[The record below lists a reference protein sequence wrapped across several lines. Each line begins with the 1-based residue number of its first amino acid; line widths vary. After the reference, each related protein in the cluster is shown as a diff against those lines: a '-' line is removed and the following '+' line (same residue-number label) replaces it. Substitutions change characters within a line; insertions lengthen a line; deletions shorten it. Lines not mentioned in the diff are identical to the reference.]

1 MAMGKFNITTTTQ
14 GRSIFSLKR
23 PKERQQL
30 TIDKD
35 IMVLIL
41 KSQTYPIGLLL

>member
-14 GRSIFSLKR
+14 GRSIFSR
-23 PKERQQL
+23 PEPKDKSRL

-35 IMVLIL
+35 IMVLA
-41 KSQTYPIGLLL
+41 KS